1 MTRTSSSQA
10 GRTPRAKAQ
19 ATGPSGPRRHGILPY
34 QRLKQL
40 IASRAIRAEVPI
52 QERQI
57 QPASL
62 DLRLGRKAYRL
73 LSSFLPEQT
82 EIHNRLSLRPGSP
95 RQGSGQ
101 APDHDVLDFY
111 QSDLVMYEMD
121 LREGAIL
128 EKGHVYLVPLLEH
141 LELPKTLRARANP
154 KSTTGR
160 LDVFTRVITDL
171 NTGFDEIR
179 PGYHGPLYLEVVPR
193 SFAIKVKTGLSL
205 NQLRLIQGPATLSDS
220 AIKSLH
226 RKTPLLYHNLAEAKP
241 LPGRDLRIDR
251 GLFVRVDL
259 RGPDPESG
267 GGPEAIIGY
276 RAKKNSHV
284 IDLSKIGHYAA
295 LDFWEPIRRHR
306 NDSLLLEPE
315 EFYIL
320 ASKER
325 IRVPAGYAAEMVAY
339 EAACGE
345 LRTHYAGFFDPG
357 FGYGRGELHGTQV
370 VLEVRPH
377 DVPFQI
383 YDGQTFFKVV
393 YEVMQDIPTQ
403 VYGTAL
409 GSSYQRQGLTLS
421 KHFKA

>member
-1 MTRTSSSQA
+1 MRHAPQH
-10 GRTPRAKAQ
+10 
-19 ATGPSGPRRHGILPY
+19 RRRESRRNAILPY

-40 IASRAIRAEVPI
+40 IADRVIRADVQIEG
-52 QERQI
+52 RQI

-62 DLRLGRKAYRL
+62 DLRLGTKAYRL
-73 LSSFLPEQT
+73 LSSFLPERS
-82 EIHNRLSLRPGSP
+82 EIRERLTL

-101 APDHDVLDFY
+101 ARRGASGQALLDFY

-121 LREGAIL
+121 LTGGAIL

-141 LELPKTLRARANP
+141 LHLPTTLRARANP

-171 NTGFDEIR
+171 NAGFDEIR
-179 PGYHGPLYLEVVPR
+179 PGYCGPLYLEIVPR
-193 SFAIKVKTGLSL
+193 SFAIKVKTGQSL
-205 NQLRLIQGPATLSDS
+205 NQLRLVLGSATVSDS
-220 AIKSLH
+220 ALMALH
-226 RKTPLLYHNLAEAKP
+226 RTEPLLYHNVPTDQAVPARE
-241 LPGRDLRIDR
+241 LRIDQGLYLRIDLQGVER
-251 GLFVRVDL
+251 GDGVIV
-259 RGPDPESG
+259 
-267 GGPEAIIGY
+267 GY

-284 IDLSKIGHYAA
+284 IDLSKIGYYAA

-325 IRVPAGYAAEMVAY
+325 IRVPAGFAAEMVAY

-357 FGYGRGELHGTQV
+357 FGYGRGELRGTQV

-377 DVPFQI
+377 DVPFLI

-393 YEVMQDIPTQ
+393 YDRMLETPTQ
-403 VYGTAL
+403 SYGTAL
-409 GSSYQRQGLTLS
+409 GSFYQRQGLTLS
-421 KHFKA
+421 KHFKT

>member
-1 MTRTSSSQA
+1 MTRNAS
-10 GRTPRAKAQ
+10 
-19 ATGPSGPRRHGILPY
+19 RHGILPY

-40 IASRAIRAEVPI
+40 IAERVIHADVPI
-52 QERQI
+52 EDRQV

-73 LSSFLPEQT
+73 VSSFLPERSVIKSQL
-82 EIHNRLSLRPGSP
+82 N
-95 RQGSGQ
+95 
-101 APDHDVLDFY
+101 VLDFY

-121 LREGAIL
+121 LTGGAIL
-128 EKGHVYLVPLLEH
+128 EKGHVYLVPLLESLH
-141 LELPKTLRARANP
+141 LPKTLRARANP

-171 NTGFDEIR
+171 NVGFDEIR
-179 PGYHGPLYLEVVPR
+179 TGYAGPLYLEIVPR
-193 SFAIKVKTGLSL
+193 SFTIKVKTGLSL
-205 NQLRLIQGPATLSDS
+205 NQLRLIRGPATVSDS
-220 AIKSLH
+220 ALRSLH
-226 RKTPLLYHNLAEAKP
+226 RTHPLLYHNVSSDRPLAVREI
-241 LPGRDLRIDR
+241 RTSR
-251 GLFVRVDL
+251 GLFLRVDL
-259 RGPDPESG
+259 QGEESG
-267 GGPEAIIGY
+267 HDRIVGY

-284 IDLSKIGHYAA
+284 VDFSKIGHYAA
-295 LDFWEPIRRHR
+295 LDFWEPIHRHR

-325 IRVPAGYAAEMVAY
+325 IRVPPSYAAEMVAY

-357 FGYGRGELHGTQV
+357 FGYGHGEIRGTQV

-377 DVPFQI
+377 DVPFLI
-383 YDGQTFFKVV
+383 HDGQTFFKVV
-393 YEVMQDIPTQ
+393 YDRMLENPTQ
-403 VYGTAL
+403 VYGAAL

-421 KHFKA
+421 KQFKA

>member
-1 MTRTSSSQA
+1 MKRSA
-10 GRTPRAKAQ
+10 
-19 ATGPSGPRRHGILPY
+19 RRQGILPY
-34 QRLKQL
+34 QRLRRL
-40 IASRAIRAEVPI
+40 IADGIIRADIPI
-52 QERQI
+52 EDRQI

-62 DLRLGRKAYRL
+62 DLRLGTKAYRL
-73 LSSFLPEQT
+73 LSSFLPEWS
-82 EIHNRLSLRPGSP
+82 EIKSRLTL

-101 APDHDVLDFY
+101 DLMDFY

-128 EKGHVYLVPLLEH
+128 EKGHVYLVPLLEN
-141 LELPKTLRARANP
+141 LQLPPTLRARANP

-171 NTGFDEIR
+171 HAGFDEIR
-179 PGYHGPLYLEVVPR
+179 PGYGGPLYLEVVPR
-193 SFAIKVKTGLSL
+193 SFTIKVKTGQSL
-205 NQLRLIQGPATLSDS
+205 NQLRLIQGASLVSD
-220 AIKSLH
+220 ADLRVLH
-226 RKTPLLYHNLAEAKP
+226 RKEAILYHQGNGVSAGKP
-241 LPGRDLRIDR
+241 VAASQLRIDR
-251 GLFVRVDL
+251 GLFLRIDL
-259 RGPDPESG
+259 QGTERGGDT
-267 GGPEAIIGY
+267 IVGY

-284 IDLSKIGHYAA
+284 IDLSKIGYYAA

-325 IRVPAGYAAEMVAY
+325 IRVPPEYAAEMVAY

-357 FGYGRGELHGTQV
+357 FGYGQGELKGTQV

-377 DVPFQI
+377 DVPFLI

-393 YEVMQDIPTQ
+393 YDQLVATPDQ
-403 VYGTAL
+403 VYGSLL

-421 KHFKA
+421 KHFKV